1 MFCLILFDGR
11 KEVEVSDQPLGK
23 LKGLRVVSMAL
34 VVDLDYWE
42 DEEEEEAHATMARE
56 KGILRFHSLRSFSKR
71 CPYDSVV
78 LVGMILL
85 FQCDWIKRRKRRKM
99 NRLLFLVI

>member
-1 MFCLILFDGR
+1 MEPLFDQARHLVRIGVTSDWGGDMFCLILFDGR

-42 DEEEEEAHATMARE
+42 DEEEEEANATMARE
-56 KGILRFHSLRSFSKR
+56 KGILRFHSLRSFSRR
-71 CPYDSVV
+71 CP
-78 LVGMILL
+78 
-85 FQCDWIKRRKRRKM
+85 
-99 NRLLFLVI
+99 